1 MTAINMIGKST
12 SEVEP
17 IAKDET
23 RVEEEK
29 PAPTEQYVKKC
40 LCLLGAV
47 KWSSVPGTMF
57 ELVISQALHGCQLY
71 GLSGRC
77 GDADRVYPYPW
88 WGSQQGLI

>member
-12 SEVEP
+12 SEVWP

-29 PAPTEQYVKKC
+29 SSANGTIRQEV
-40 LCLLGAV
+40 LVLAV
-47 KWSSVPGTMF
+47 SFELSVPGTMF
-57 ELVISQALHGCQLY
+57 ELVISQALHGCKLY

-88 WGSQQGLI
+88 WGSQQG